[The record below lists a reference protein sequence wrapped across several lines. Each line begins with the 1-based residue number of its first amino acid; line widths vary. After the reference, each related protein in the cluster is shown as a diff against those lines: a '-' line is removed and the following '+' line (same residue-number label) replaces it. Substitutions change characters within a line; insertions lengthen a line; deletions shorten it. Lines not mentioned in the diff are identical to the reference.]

1 MLLVDTSVWVDH
13 FRHGVS
19 LLDNLLTSGQVATHP
34 FVIGELACGNLA
46 NRAEILELLTSLPS
60 LKMASHAEAL
70 HLIQAHSLQGT
81 GIGWIDVHLLASA
94 LLSRTPIWSRDKPL
108 HKAAEKLGIAG
119 RT

>member
-1 MLLVDTSVWVDH
+1 MLLADTSIWVDH

-46 NRAEILELLTSLPS
+46 NRAEILELLSSLPS

-70 HLIQAHSLQGT
+70 HLIQTHSLHGA
-81 GIGWIDVHLLASA
+81 GIGWIDIHLLSSA
-94 LLSRTPIWSRDKPL
+94 LLNHAPIWTRD
-108 HKAAEKLGIAG
+108 HKLNAAARKLGIAG
-119 RT
+119 KE